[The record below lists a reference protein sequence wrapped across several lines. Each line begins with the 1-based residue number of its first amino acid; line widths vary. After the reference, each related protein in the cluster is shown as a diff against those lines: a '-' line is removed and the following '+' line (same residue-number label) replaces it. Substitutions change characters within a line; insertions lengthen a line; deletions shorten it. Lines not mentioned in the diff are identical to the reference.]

1 MASITITTTAQQ
13 DARLTVAFG
22 EFLHPGTNA
31 TAADVKAWII
41 SELRR
46 VVQEYEQRQA
56 IAAVPPPAGF
66 DPS

>member
-13 DARLTVAFG
+13 DARLTVAWG

-31 TAADVKAWII
+31 SAADVKAYLI

-46 VVQEYEQRQA
+46 VVHEYETRQA
-56 IAAVPPPAGF
+56 VAEVPPPAAF

>member
-13 DARLTVAFG
+13 DARLTVAWG
-22 EFLHPGTNA
+22 DFLHPGQNA
-31 TAADVKAWII
+31 SAADVKAWLI

-46 VVQEYEQRQA
+46 VVHEYEQRQA
-56 IAAVPPPAGF
+56 IAAIAPPADF